1 MQIIPFGDL
10 FTYSHKYFKSYK
22 MIVINKLYKCIII
35 FVMILI
41 AGTSV
46 RAQTTQPTWW
56 FGLSGATNFNFYDG
70 TTQRLNNNLIA
81 PTAFHKGN
89 DIRPYGSVL
98 VEYRPAGVWGV
109 MLNVAYDGR
118 GGKFDDVIAPCN
130 CPATL
135 TTSTSYIAVEPSIR
149 LGVPATSL
157 YFFAGP
163 RVAFN
168 MNKDFAY
175 TQLKQPNTNGE
186 LSAMR
191 KTLVSGQIGIG
202 YDIIT
207 SSANSTTK
215 FSISPFVSYH
225 PYFGQDPR
233 SIESWSVTTVRGGIA
248 LKFGKATKLAEKATA
263 TPVPLHDFVFNVR
276 APKIIPL
283 KREVS
288 ETLPLR
294 NSVFFDEG
302 STQLSG
308 RYITLTKDQAAD
320 FKEDQLQNQQSDY
333 TAGRS
338 ARQLTVYHN
347 ILNIMG
353 DRLRSNPG
361 TSITLSGA
369 SGNGPQE
376 GKVLAETVKQ
386 YLVSKFNLDGSRII
400 TQGRTKPVIPSE
412 QPGGTK
418 ELVLLRAGDRRVD
431 IASTSPELL
440 MEVGGDLMKPIQIIA
455 TQVDPLDSHVVL
467 NIDSARQLLKS
478 WSVDITDQ
486 KGTLQHYGPYTRD
499 QESISGA
506 AILGNNPEG
515 DYKVVMTGETRKGV
529 PIRKENTVHLIRQDQ
544 TVGKA
549 LRYSILYDFDK
560 SNSIASYDKF
570 LTDIVSAA
578 ITDGSTVMIHGHTD
592 KIGEEEYNM
601 NLSKE
606 RANAVQAILQRTVTK
621 AGKKNVRFE
630 ALGFGENENN
640 APFEN
645 NVPEER
651 FYNRTVIIDIIPTK

>member
-1 MQIIPFGDL
+1 
-10 FTYSHKYFKSYK
+10 

-308 RYITLTKDQAAD
+308 RYITLTKDQAAG
-320 FKEDQLQNQQSDY
+320 FKEDQLQNQQSDH

-376 GKVLAETVKQ
+376 GKVLAEAVKE
-386 YLVSKFNLDGSRII
+386 YLVSKFNLDGSRIN
-400 TQGRTKPVIPSE
+400 TQGRAKPVISSE

-486 KGTLQHYGPYTRD
+486 KGALQHYGPYTRD

-544 TVGKA
+544 TVDKA

-560 SNSIASYDKF
+560 SNAIASYDKF
-570 LTDIVSAA
+570 LTNIVSAA

-601 NLSKE
+601 KLSKE
-606 RANAVQAILQRTVTK
+606 RANDVQTILQRAVTK
-621 AGKKNVRFE
+621 AGKNNVRFE